1 MAKKPVPK
9 WKLKRFKNNICKGD
23 IYLVRTAL
31 SATPLLA
38 NVEFLDGSFP
48 LLVAV
53 ENGRAECASALI
65 DAQSDIHRRTKDGQ
79 LSLLEVAAKH
89 LIKVLSEH
97 RQGRR
102 MSRSAVD
109 IPQYY
114 EITKVLLVSGVS
126 PFYGGDE
133 DFISKSKKH
142 KILFDA
148 MMPVLEEIK
157 EQFLRSK
164 SCIQKVLCDYCWT
177 DLEIDC
183 VLSFLYGY
191 KSEDIGNM
199 LAESSLN
206 QGDGEQEMRQYMRR
220 IRHSQFQS
228 TDDYHGLAF

>member
-1 MAKKPVPK
+1 MAKKPIPK

-38 NVEFLDGSFP
+38 NTEFADGSFP

-53 ENGRAECASALI
+53 KHGRAECAQALI
-65 DAQSDIHRRTKDGQ
+65 DAQGDIHRRTKEGQ
-79 LSLLEVAAKH
+79 LSLLEVAAKY
-89 LIKVLSEH
+89 LIKSLSEH

-114 EITKVLLVSGVS
+114 EVTKVLLVSGVS

-148 MMPVLEEIK
+148 MIPVLEEIK
-157 EQFLRSK
+157 ELFLASK
-164 SCIQKVLCDYCWT
+164 SCIQKLLFDYCWT
-177 DLEIDC
+177 DLEVDC

-191 KSEDIGNM
+191 ESDDIDNM
-199 LAESSLN
+199 LTESSLHTD
-206 QGDGEQEMRQYMRR
+206 DGEEEMRRYMHQIRR
-220 IRHSQFQS
+220 SQFQT
-228 TDDYHGLAF
+228 TDDYHKLEF